1 MKNSYALLP
10 LAALLLASASGV
22 AQTLTNNGATLTVQP
37 GATLYV
43 SGSLLNQAGALANDG
58 TVQLT
63 GDFTNAAPAASLSGA
78 GLLRFS
84 GTQDQTLTAPAGT
97 ALANLEV
104 ANTGSTG
111 TNRLLLPADLSVTS
125 QLTLSAGLLRTAP
138 TAALTLPH
146 GATLLGEQAGR
157 YVQGNLRAVRAA
169 VSGTAPVAFS
179 NGVTLNPNGQ
189 SLGTVTVTRTAGLQ
203 TAGLSFGQN
212 LAGTN
217 NGIDRVWTVAA
228 TGTPT
233 AAVMASL
240 SWLPDDDNGFVPG
253 TSAQLWRAASAA
265 GPWSKVGA
273 PGSAATRSFAAD
285 VTEFGAFTVSNVS
298 APLPVELARFTAEPL
313 GDDALLRWTTAS
325 EKNNDHF
332 EVEASADGRA
342 FRRIG
347 TVAGHGSTTQPVDYQ
362 FTDKAIARYAADPV
376 YYRLRQVD
384 KDGTASYSPV
394 RQVRVAAP
402 LGLSAEAWPQPFGPA
417 GTTLTLRTA
426 SAGPA
431 ALIVHDALGRL
442 VLSRTLNLPAGS
454 TELPL
459 AELGPLAT
467 GVYVL
472 RLNQGAQHAQLKLVR
487 E

>member
-1 MKNSYALLP
+1 MAT
-10 LAALLLASASGV
+10 LLLVSAAGN
-22 AQTLTNNGATLTVQP
+22 AQTLTNDGATLTVQS

-43 SGSLLNQAGALANDG
+43 SGGLLHKAGSALANDG

-63 GDFTNAAPAASLSGA
+63 GDFTNTAPAASLSGA

-84 GTQDQTLTAPAGT
+84 GAQDQTLTSPAGT

-104 ANTGSTG
+104 ANTGAAG
-111 TNRLLLPADLSVTS
+111 ANRLLLPADLSVTG
-125 QLTLSAGLLRTAP
+125 QLALTAGLLRTAP
-138 TAALTLPH
+138 AATLTLPD
-146 GATLLGEQAGR
+146 GATLLGEQTGR

-179 NGVTLNPNGQ
+179 NGVTLTPNGQ

-217 NGIDRVWTVAA
+217 KGIDRVWTVAA

-233 AAVMASL
+233 AAVTASF

-265 GPWSKVGA
+265 GPWSKEGA

-402 LGLSAEAWPQPFGPA
+402 LGLSAEAWPQPFGPG
-417 GTTLTLRTA
+417 GTTLTLTLRTA

-442 VLSRTLNLPAGS
+442 VLSRTLSLLAGS